1 MGCINTNT
9 VIRVKSVKSFKKKI
23 KADDL
28 KQDESEDLADKIF
41 SFSDFTIEET
51 DDSNSVDKQSQIS
64 INARVENNELIFI

>member
-23 KADDL
+23 KADL

>member
-1 MGCINTNT
+1 MGCINTNP
-9 VIRVKSVKSFKKKI
+9 VIKVKSVKSFKKKVKI
-23 KADDL
+23 DL

-64 INARVENNELIFI
+64 INARVENNELIFN